1 MGHQWPGA
9 DWPENHDDS
18 TNNGGDRSE
27 RDYRRPPGNDWTSW
41 GQALSGGA
49 RGRRAG
55 GPPPWLGE
63 IFGFA
68 TAPQRP
74 QQRGPRVRRGDVRT
88 AIIDVL
94 HRARK
99 ADESING
106 YQVIQ

>member
-18 TNNGGDRSE
+18 TNNAGGDRGE
-27 RDYRRPPGNDWTSW
+27 RDYRRPAGNDWTSW
-41 GQALSGGA
+41 GQALSGGG

-68 TAPQRP
+68 NAQQRPSSAARGCAAVTSAPRSSTCCTAPGRP
-74 QQRGPRVRRGDVRT
+74 TSRST
-88 AIIDVL
+88 AT
-94 HRARK
+94 R
-99 ADESING
+99 
-106 YQVIQ
+106 